1 MRFNPFI
8 RTFPEKEFR
17 MRTTREK
24 SIVWVAGI
32 AASCLSSLAVA
43 AQPAAPIQQVEIVAE
58 KMCCAGCARKVS
70 GQLYAAKGVRDVA
83 VDLKAHTVKVT
94 LPRPNAAKL
103 GQLWH
108 YVEQGDGG
116 PTKLVTDDATYTL
129 IRPEAEASTAQQ
141 LPLQGSATYIVID
154 NLHCQGCAKKIAA
167 QIYAIKG
174 VTKVSVDMAQETLI
188 VETQRD
194 AQVSPWNLIDAVTQ
208 AEERPVGVIGTYGEL
223 AIEWATKAHPKNHH
237 QSQLPNFGGTQR

>member
-1 MRFNPFI
+1 
-8 RTFPEKEFR
+8 
-17 MRTTREK
+17 MRTMRK
-24 SIVWVAGI
+24 NSIVLVAGV
-32 AASCLSSLAVA
+32 AACCLSSRAVA
-43 AQPAAPIQQVEIVAE
+43 APPAAPIHQVEIVAE

-70 GQLYAAKGVRDVA
+70 GQLYAAKGVRDVT

-108 YVEQGDGG
+108 FVEQGDGG
-116 PTKLVTDDATYTL
+116 PTKLVTAEATYTL
-129 IRPEAEASTAQQ
+129 IRPEAKANTVQQ
-141 LPLQGSATYIVID
+141 LPPQGSPTYIVID

-174 VTKVSVDMAQETLI
+174 VTKVSVDMEKETLI

-194 AQVSPWNLIDAVTQ
+194 AQVSPWNLIDAVTR
-208 AEERPVGVIGTYGEL
+208 AKERPVGVIGSYGKL
-223 AIEWATKAHPKNHH
+223 AIKWATKAQPKNH
-237 QSQLPNFGGTQR
+237 QQAQLPNFGGTQR